1 MIAAR
6 NILTESVNSTNPG
19 DGESLYTGK
28 TSQKILGPHVMFD
41 HFDIIAPFYDR
52 VIHKLDLNRLI
63 HLLKL
68 PTRGRMLDA
77 GGGTGRVS
85 SRLRSLIDEI
95 VVCDLS
101 FSMLKQAK
109 NKGLLLT
116 VQTHAEKLPFPN
128 ESFERIVVVDALHH
142 FCDQRESIQELLR
155 VLKTGGRLVIEE
167 PNIDNFIIKLLA
179 LAEKLALMRSRFC
192 SCHEI
197 VRMITD
203 RGCNARVESDG
214 RFFFWVVV
222 EK

>member
-1 MIAAR
+1 
-6 NILTESVNSTNPG
+6 
-19 DGESLYTGK
+19 
-28 TSQKILGPHVMFD
+28 MFD

-63 HLLKL
+63 DLLKL
-68 PTRGRMLDA
+68 PTRGRLLDA

-85 SRLRSLIDEI
+85 SRFRSMIDEI

-101 FSMLKQAK
+101 WSMLNQAR
-109 NKGLLLT
+109 NKGRLLT
-116 VQTHAEKLPFPN
+116 VQTHVEKLPFPN

-167 PNIDNFIIKLLA
+167 PNIDNFIIKLVA
-179 LAEKLALMRSRFC
+179 LAEKLALMRSFFN
-192 SCHEI
+192 SSDEI
-197 VRMITD
+197 VDMIK
-203 RGCNARVESDG
+203 GQEFNARVESGG

-222 EK
+222 EKIDNGVVKYRAVKRGLRSTSVWP

>member
-1 MIAAR
+1 
-6 NILTESVNSTNPG
+6 
-19 DGESLYTGK
+19 
-28 TSQKILGPHVMFD
+28 MFD

-63 HLLKL
+63 DLLKL

-101 FSMLKQAK
+101 LSMLKQAR
-109 NKGLLLT
+109 NKDRLLT
-116 VQTHAEKLPFPN
+116 VQTHVEKLPFPN

-167 PNIDNFIIKLLA
+167 PNIDNFIIKWVA
-179 LAEKLALMRSRFC
+179 LAEKLALMRSCFN
-192 SCHEI
+192 SSDEI
-197 VRMITD
+197 VDMIKD
-203 RGCNARVESDG
+203 QGFNARVESNG

-222 EK
+222 VKIYKCVVKYR